1 MNPPPTRYDIPNLRN
16 ACHVIK
22 VIATSQEGLH
32 FKFIQSNTGIPR
44 TTLIRILK
52 TLENQGFVRQRS
64 NKSYLLGNEF
74 LRIGLQFSNNLDL
87 NQLSAPFLKR
97 LALSTRATSHLAV
110 PAGNQSLI
118 IAVQE
123 SPERIQ
129 ASSKPGFL
137 ADLHRSSTGKCFLA
151 YLHEDV
157 IQWIHENQTESQD
170 ANILADPSALAR
182 NIENIHNVGYAIDD
196 EEFTKGVRCC
206 AAPVFNAANQVIA
219 AIGVTAPTTI
229 FPPEDDQ
236 RISDIVVKEAFA
248 LSAALGYRAP

>member
-1 MNPPPTRYDIPNLRN
+1 MNTAPTQYDIPNLRN

-22 VIATSQEGLH
+22 VVATSQEGLH
-32 FKFIQSNTGIPR
+32 FKSIQSHTGIPR

-87 NQLSAPFLKR
+87 NQLSAPFLKD

-151 YLHEDV
+151 YLNEDV
-157 IQWIHENQTESQD
+157 VHWFNENQFESQD
-170 ANILADPSALAR
+170 AQSPSDPLALAR
-182 NIENIHNVGYAIDD
+182 DIEVIRKIGYAIDD
-196 EEFTKGVRCC
+196 EEYTKGVRCC

-229 FPPEDDQ
+229 FPPDNNKI
-236 RISDIVVKEAFA
+236 ISDIVVKEAFA
-248 LSAALGYRAP
+248 LSDALGYHAQ